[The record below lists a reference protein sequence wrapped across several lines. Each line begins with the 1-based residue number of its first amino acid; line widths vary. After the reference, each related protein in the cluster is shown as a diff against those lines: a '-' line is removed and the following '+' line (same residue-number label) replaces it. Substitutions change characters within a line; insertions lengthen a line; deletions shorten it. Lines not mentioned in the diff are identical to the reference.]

1 MHYLLGCRHTQGLI
15 LITEIEHM
23 DEVKPSCGFWGECE
37 KFTEIK
43 VGSGTF
49 TYLNKSLTK

>member
-1 MHYLLGCRHTQGLI
+1 
-15 LITEIEHM
+15 M